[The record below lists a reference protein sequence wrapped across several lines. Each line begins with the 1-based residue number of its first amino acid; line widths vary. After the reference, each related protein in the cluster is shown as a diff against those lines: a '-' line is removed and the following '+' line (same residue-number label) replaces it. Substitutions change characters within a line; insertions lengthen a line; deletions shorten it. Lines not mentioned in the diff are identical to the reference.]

1 MFSRAP
7 LPCKAPK
14 IFVLAD
20 WLRAR
25 GYAESTIKHAIDDL
39 LCLAR
44 KGLNLDDPRQVF
56 QYINRDDI
64 GAKRRGCLYNAYRY
78 YAERYG
84 ISLEG
89 LKPKATKEFKLP
101 FVPSDEM
108 VEKIVNRLHGQT
120 ALAVKI
126 AKECGLRRGEVLS
139 LKLEDIDFKRG
150 VIRVRTLK
158 KLGKQ
163 AVRTVKVPEW
173 LLSEIKATKSTSP
186 DGRIFTIKAKNLQN
200 TLRRVVRKLAI
211 ETGDQNYLKVH
222 FHSFRHYFAT
232 KVYLATKD
240 LVLVKELLGHE
251 SIEDTMIYV
260 HIVRNL
266 EGSKC
271 KTEIVSIDNPQRIAE
286 LIEKGWKPV
295 ITTNQYVILAHHL
308 Y

>member
-1 MFSRAP
+1 
-7 LPCKAPK
+7 LPSKAPK
-14 IFVLAD
+14 VFVLAD

-44 KGLNLDDPRQVF
+44 KGLDLDDPRQVF
-56 QYINRDDI
+56 EHINRDDV

-78 YAERYG
+78 YTERYG

-89 LKPKATKEFKLP
+89 FRPKATKEFKLP
-101 FVPSDEM
+101 FIPSDEM
-108 VEKIVNRLHGQT
+108 VEKIVSRLHGQT

-126 AKECGLRRGEVLS
+126 AKECGLRRGEALS
-139 LKLEDIDFKRG
+139 LKLEDIDLRG
-150 VIRVRTLK
+150 VIRIRTLK
-158 KLGKQ
+158 KRGKQ
-163 AVRTVKVPEW
+163 AIRMVKAPEW
-173 LLSEIKATKSTSP
+173 LLSQIKAKTSSP
-186 DGRIFTIKAKNLQN
+186 DGRIFNLHPKNLQN
-200 TLRRVVRKLAI
+200 TLRRAVKKLAA
-211 ETGDQNYLKVH
+211 EEGNLDYLKVH

-251 SIEDTMIYV
+251 RIEDTMIYV

-271 KTEIVSIDNPQRIAE
+271 RTEIVPINNPQRIAE
-286 LIEKGWKPV
+286 LIEKGWKPIV
-295 ITTNQYVILAHHL
+295 TTNQYIILAHYL